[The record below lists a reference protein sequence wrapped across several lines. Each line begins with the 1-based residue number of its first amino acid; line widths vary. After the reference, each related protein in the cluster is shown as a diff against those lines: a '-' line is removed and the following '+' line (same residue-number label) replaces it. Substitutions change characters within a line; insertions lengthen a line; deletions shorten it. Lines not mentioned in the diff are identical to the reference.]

1 MKTNNV
7 AAKIIMVAVV
17 SLILLVP
24 LLLLNG
30 VVSDRAQRKD
40 ETEAEIMSSWGGRQ
54 TLAGPMLTVPYISRA
69 VDANGRRVQTVTSA
83 RFLPRTLAVDG
94 VLEPETRSRGMYQV
108 TVYTA
113 RLSLEGE
120 FTPPDFS
127 GIRVAAGDILWNQAY
142 LSMELPDMRSLQEKV
157 DLAWGGKRLSLRS
170 GKGSMGMFPGEIRAD
185 VPLAPA
191 SGAAAGI
198 SAAGAAIPF
207 SFGLSLHG
215 GDFIGFLPFGE
226 ETRVR
231 VRSPWASPNFSG
243 SFLPVRRVVG
253 SDGFDAEWR
262 VISLARA
269 YPQAWTDGE
278 IEAQALLGTEFGVS
292 LMTPVDTYL
301 KVTRALKY
309 GLLFLVLPFCTLF
322 FFEILAR
329 RRVHP
334 MQYLLIGLA
343 DCVFYL
349 LLLSLAEHLSF
360 GWAYLAAS
368 SACAALVTLYTVAV
382 VRSRIGL
389 VMLPVLGAAYGFL
402 AVVLSSEDFALLMGA
417 LGLFLLLG
425 GAMFL
430 TRRVDW
436 YRRDRGAP
444 RRTPESEPPS
454 PGLAA

>member
-1 MKTNNV
+1 MRTNNV
-7 AAKIIMVAVV
+7 AVKIIMVAVV

-30 VVSDRAQRKD
+30 VVGDRAQRKD

-54 TLAGPMLTVPYISRA
+54 TLAGPVLTVPYVSRS
-69 VDANGRRVQTVTSA
+69 VDANGRRIQTVASA
-83 RFLPRTLAVDG
+83 RFLPRTLTVDG
-94 VLEPETRSRGMYQV
+94 VLQPETRSRGMYQV

-113 RLSLEGE
+113 RLSLQGE
-120 FTPPDFS
+120 FAPPDFS

-142 LSMELPDMRSLQEKV
+142 LSMELPDMRSIQEKV
-157 DLAWGGKRLSLRS
+157 DLAWGGKKLSLRS
-170 GKGSMGMFPGEIRAD
+170 GKGSMGMFAGEIRAE
-185 VPLAPA
+185 VPAAP
-191 SGAAAGI
+191 GPAA
-198 SAAGAAIPF
+198 AAIPF
-207 SFGLSLHG
+207 SFGVSLHG
-215 GDFIGFLPFGE
+215 GDFIGFLPLGE

-231 VRSPWASPNFSG
+231 IRSPWASPNFSG

-278 IEAQALLGTEFGVS
+278 IEAQTLLGTEFGVS

-322 FFEILAR
+322 LFEILAR

-402 AVVLSSEDFALLMGA
+402 AVVLSSEDFALLMGS

-430 TRRVDW
+430 TRKVDW
-436 YRRDRGAP
+436 YRRDRGAA